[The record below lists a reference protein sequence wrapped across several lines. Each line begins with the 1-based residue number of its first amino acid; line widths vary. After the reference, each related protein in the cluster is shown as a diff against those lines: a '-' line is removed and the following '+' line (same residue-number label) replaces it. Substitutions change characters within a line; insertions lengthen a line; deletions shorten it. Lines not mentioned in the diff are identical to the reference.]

1 MYEEFNIDET
11 LLSMIKQQIQIWE
24 DFYNEE
30 GEYRDDTIFLDTVDT
45 AVFNPFVSECM
56 RFNVDPEIYYGK
68 QAFYDWLSKITEY
81 ISYHGVR

>member
-1 MYEEFNIDET
+1 MCEEFNIDEA

-30 GEYRDDTIFLDTVDT
+30 GEYRDDTIFLDTGDT
-45 AVFNPFVSECM
+45 AVFDPFVSECM
-56 RFNVDPEIYYGK
+56 RSNVDPEIYYGK

-81 ISYHGVR
+81 ILYHGVR

>member
-1 MYEEFNIDET
+1 MCEEFNIDEG

-30 GEYRDDTIFLDTVDT
+30 GEYRDDTIFLDTGDT

-81 ISYHGVR
+81 ILYHGVR